1 MTFFAKDVDYSCRS
15 SCNEDVCLFLQ
26 LIKIIQM
33 DIPEAKRTNLVQQFL
48 QMIRI
53 IRMDSPEAKRTDLVQ
68 IAIANDTDQ
77 PEATSCCIE
86 DGLVQQYFHN
96 LSFLQQLRKK
106 WAWITIL
113 LQMIKVIRLDRP
125 IAKSKF
131 WCNNSL
137 QMIIRT
143 SG

>member
-1 MTFFAKDVDYSCRS
+1 MGIIHVDLSAMRMS
-15 SCNEDVCLFLQ
+15 GTTMFLQ
-26 LIKIIQM
+26 L
-33 DIPEAKRTNLVQQFL
+33 
-48 QMIRI
+48 IRI
-53 IRMDSPEAKRTDLVQ
+53 IRMDNPEPKRTELVQ

-77 PEATSCCIE
+77 PEATACCIE
-86 DGLVQQYFHN
+86 DGLEQQYFHN
-96 LSFLQQLRKK
+96 SSFLQQLRKK

-113 LQMIKVIRLDRP
+113 LQMLKVIRLDRP
-125 IAKSKF
+125 IAKNKF

>member
-1 MTFFAKDVDYSCRS
+1 MQKFGIIHEGLPAMRMS
-15 SCNEDVCLFLQ
+15 STTMFLQ
-26 LIKIIQM
+26 LIG
-33 DIPEAKRTNLVQQFL
+33 F
-48 QMIRI
+48 
-53 IRMDSPEAKRTDLVQ
+53 IRMDNPEAKRTDLVQ
-68 IAIANDTDQ
+68 IAIANDTDH

-125 IAKSKF
+125 IAKNKF

>member
-1 MTFFAKDVDYSCRS
+1 MGIIHVDLSAMRIS
-15 SCNEDVCLFLQ
+15 GTTMFLQ
-26 LIKIIQM
+26 L
-33 DIPEAKRTNLVQQFL
+33 VQ
-48 QMIRI
+48 I
-53 IRMDSPEAKRTDLVQ
+53 IRMDNPEAKRTDLVQ

-113 LQMIKVIRLDRP
+113 LQMIKIIRLDRP
-125 IAKSKF
+125 VAKSTV

-137 QMIIRT
+137 QIIIRA

>member
-1 MTFFAKDVDYSCRS
+1 MGTIHVGLPAMRMSCTTM
-15 SCNEDVCLFLQ
+15 FLQ
-26 LIKIIQM
+26 L
-33 DIPEAKRTNLVQQFL
+33 VG
-48 QMIRI
+48 I

-68 IAIANDTDQ
+68 IAIANDTDH

-96 LSFLQQLRKK
+96 LSLLQQLRKK

-113 LQMIKVIRLDRP
+113 LQMIMVIRLDRP

-137 QMIIRT
+137 QMIIRI
-143 SG
+143 SR